1 MKLADQIME
10 NTHAYRLWQAP
21 FVAQK
26 LAPVLAHN
34 DLARVRRVLDV
45 ACGPGTNTAYFAG
58 SDYLGVDWNPEYIE
72 YARRRYKRN
81 FLVADIT
88 RYTVSPSER
97 FDFILVNSFLHH
109 IETPDALRILSHLKT
124 LLTDDGN
131 AHLVDML
138 LPERPSVARF
148 LARRDRGKFVRKID
162 EWLKIVERTF
172 EPVKVERYDLK
183 SCSMALWNMIYFK
196 GRPRR

>member
-1 MKLADQIME
+1 MKFTDQIME

-34 DLARVRRVLDV
+34 DLARVQRVLDV
-45 ACGPGTNTAYFAG
+45 GCGPGINTRYFDG

-72 YARRRYKRN
+72 YARHRYKRN
-81 FLVADIT
+81 FVVADIT
-88 RYTVSPSER
+88 RYTVSPGER

-109 IETPDALRILSHLKT
+109 IETPDALRILSHLKA

-131 AHLVDML
+131 VHLVDML

-148 LARRDRGKFVRKID
+148 LARRDRGKFVRTID
-162 EWLKIVERTF
+162 EWLNIVERTF

-183 SCSMALWNMIYFK
+183 SCGMALWNMIYFK
-196 GRPRR
+196 GRSRK